1 LKTDPRIDTLFRND
15 RPLRSLEFFPPKDD
29 AGLAALRQTASAL
42 QAINPDFASVTYGAG
57 GGTRERTAQ
66 VTSLLRKEFGMV
78 AIPHLTCV
86 NHTPDQIVEIVASHH
101 RNGIRNIMALRGD
114 VPKNSTT
121 ADAFMDGLRFGTDI
135 VALIQ
140 KNFPDICCGVAGY
153 PEKHPEAPDFD
164 VDVAHLKEKVD
175 AGGSFITTQLF
186 FDNSVFHRF
195 VDRCRSAGI
204 SVPIIPG
211 IMPPLSLSQIKR
223 MTEMSGS
230 AVPRELSDRMA
241 AAGGD
246 PETAEQ
252 TGIDWTINQLRE
264 LIEHGIPGY
273 HLYILNRARSALALA
288 KGLSA

>member
-1 LKTDPRIDTLFRND
+1 
-15 RPLRSLEFFPPKDD
+15 
-29 AGLAALRQTASAL
+29 
-42 QAINPDFASVTYGAG
+42 
-57 GGTRERTAQ
+57 
-66 VTSLLRKEFGMV
+66 
-78 AIPHLTCV
+78 
-86 NHTPDQIVEIVASHH
+86 
-101 RNGIRNIMALRGD
+101 
-114 VPKNSTT
+114 
-121 ADAFMDGLRFGTDI
+121 
-135 VALIQ
+135 
-140 KNFPDICCGVAGY
+140 
-153 PEKHPEAPDFD
+153 
-164 VDVAHLKEKVD
+164 
-175 AGGSFITTQLF
+175 
-186 FDNSVFHRF
+186 
-195 VDRCRSAGI
+195 
-204 SVPIIPG
+204 VPIIPG